1 MFLHKG
7 RQVPR
12 IVDQLLALIVDDVAC
27 HGVQEARRDMSVRG
41 ALGTCGPMDLPRVVT
56 DDETCHSLL
65 RHQVLFQPLH
75 GGTIKLDVIPV
86 KDRSCNI

>member
-12 IVDQLLALIVDDVAC
+12 VVDQLLTFIVHDVC
-27 HGVQEARRDMSVRG
+27 GHGVQEAECDMSVSEV
-41 ALGTCGPMDLPRVVT
+41 LETCGPMDLPRVVT

-65 RHQVLFQPLH
+65 RNQVLFQPLYR
-75 GGTIKLDVIPV
+75 GTIKLDVIPV
-86 KDRSCNI
+86 RDR